1 MNMDRRGVFK
11 IALVFVAALVAWALL
26 RRQHAPYLQRVTD
39 EQVPAQSKAV
49 NTATYE
55 GDRTFLWTDRDYHT
69 TTRVGR
75 LSGKV
80 FTRIGRREHAPYYL
94 RVLRSTRLYT
104 LANGDRLEG
113 LKEWTVLEDSVL
125 VLDAYAPRTFDRV
138 LMLVVEVGTYRM
150 ANPTKGP
157 SHPLFFD
164 PADVQVIGTP

>member
-26 RRQHAPYLQRVTD
+26 RRQHAPYLQRVPED
-39 EQVPAQSKAV
+39 QLPSQVKPV
-49 NTATYE
+49 NTVAYE
-55 GDRTFLWTDRDYHT
+55 GDRTFLWTDRDYRT
-69 TTRVGR
+69 TATVGR
-75 LSGKV
+75 LKGKA

-94 RVLRSTRLYT
+94 RVIRSTMLYT
-104 LANGDRLEG
+104 LANRDRLEG
-113 LKEWTVLEDSVL
+113 LKEWTVLMDRVL

-138 LMLVVEVGTYRM
+138 LMLDVGVGTYRM
-150 ANPTKGP
+150 DNPTKGP